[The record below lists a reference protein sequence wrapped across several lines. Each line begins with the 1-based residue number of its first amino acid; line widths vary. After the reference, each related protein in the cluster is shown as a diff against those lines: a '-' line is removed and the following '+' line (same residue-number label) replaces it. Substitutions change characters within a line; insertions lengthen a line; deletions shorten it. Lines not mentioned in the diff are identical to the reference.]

1 MGIAAVRA
9 RLRRPLGSDES
20 GITLIETVA
29 ALAIFALVGAALAGL
44 LTSSISANSF
54 ARQKSLGEQIA
65 NDQMEWIRSHSY
77 DDIGDG
83 NPPGMI
89 ATTGLKCENPTNALC
104 DANPV
109 SLRGLAANVSTAIAY
124 VDDPAPTSYSPY
136 ANYKQLTVTV
146 RRASDSKI
154 LTQIVS
160 YQAPPSR
167 APFGGL
173 NNGII
178 VPTVEDQFEADPL
191 LRRIP
196 NVTVTLT
203 SSSPLVNRPDD
214 TDSNGT
220 ITFAALTPNPTSTNY
235 YELRVAPPS
244 GYVVL
249 KSHDIDKTPTSTYAR
264 HSLAPGEN
272 WPTILRVYRP
282 STIFLNLTDSQ
293 SGTLYT
299 GSTTVQLAAQS
310 FPGYTQS
317 YACPGSLAGVYSCT
331 GGQLTV
337 WKIASEP
344 LVKDT
349 YTVSASGPFVVS
361 PTTINV
367 PNAYPSDLTFTQPLP
382 GVLIGTMSV
391 TVTANGSPL
400 SGATVTVT
408 GGPQSVNLTA
418 TTGGSGVVSFPGLA
432 AGSGYVV
439 TATKNGVGASNP
451 NVTVIAGTTTNV
463 PLNLLIGN
471 IPITVRWGPGGP
483 VVPNASVTVTGP
495 GGFNQTLTTDASGQ
509 ATVVDVASGP
519 GYNVSAT
526 KAGFFGGPVSATAST
541 PGTNVDVPLPAVGTI
556 QTTVT
561 WAAQPAAGSTVTL
574 VGGPDAKTYTGT
586 TNASGV
592 ASIAVPPTTASFP
605 YTVSAVKAGSAT
617 VTAANVTSL
626 ASGATVTRA
635 IALTPTKT
643 LTLTIK
649 AGPSTGTNIPN
660 QPVTVSLT
668 GPPNGVQNAAP
679 AYQFSGNTTGS
690 STVVLTVPT
699 AVSGTSTYRVK
710 VYRGTGACSGS
721 TANARINTTLNV
733 TAGAGSQSANI
744 VLTSNTCPT
753 LP

>member
-541 PGTNVDVPLPAVGTI
+541 PGTNVDVPLPGGRDHRV
-556 QTTVT
+556 TTT
-561 WAAQPAAGSTVTL
+561 WAGSAGCRRSSRSRSVAPTGRPTSARPMRAAS
-574 VGGPDAKTYTGT
+574 
-586 TNASGV
+586 
-592 ASIAVPPTTASFP
+592 PTSPYRRRLRLP
-605 YTVSAVKAGSAT
+605 YTVRARKAGRIRHLGLGDQRHVPRVGRHCDA
-617 VTAANVTSL
+617 VD
-626 ASGATVTRA
+626 R
-635 IALTPTKT
+635 LTPTKT
-643 LTLTIK
+643 LT
-649 AGPSTGTNIPN
+649 ASEVRARANIPN
-660 QPVTVSLT
+660 SRDYREHHGWPQRHGRRCTRVRSSQERPRTTATPRSASPFRRV
-668 GPPNGVQNAAP
+668 PAP
-679 AYQFSGNTTGS
+679 T
-690 STVVLTVPT
+690 P
-699 AVSGTSTYRVK
+699 VK
-710 VYRGTGACSGS
+710 VYRTGCPA
-721 TANARINTTLNV
+721 TTHR
-733 TAGAGSQSANI
+733 AA
-744 VLTSNTCPT
+744 P
-753 LP
+753 